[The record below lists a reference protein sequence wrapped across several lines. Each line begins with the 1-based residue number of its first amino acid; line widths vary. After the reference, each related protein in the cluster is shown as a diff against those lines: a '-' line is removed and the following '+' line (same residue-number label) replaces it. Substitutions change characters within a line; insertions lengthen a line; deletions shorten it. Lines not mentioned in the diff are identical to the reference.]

1 MAQELV
7 KGTGPVNVMISA
19 KEEDDL
25 IRQQYNSALRPDAGE
40 LQTCWRYLARIT
52 LDHRRKRWQT
62 RGLWM
67 NKLARQPSKLL

>member
-1 MAQELV
+1 MRRGDPVEDTHHAANFRCPGPKPMAQELV

-40 LQTCWRYLARIT
+40 LRTC
-52 LDHRRKRWQT
+52 
-62 RGLWM
+62 
-67 NKLARQPSKLL
+67 